1 MRRLFALVA
10 AVILVD
16 MTFYSA
22 LVPLLPDYV
31 DRLGLSKSEAGIL
44 SASYAAG
51 TLVAALPSG
60 LLAARVGVR
69 ETMLLGLA
77 LLSLASLA
85 FAFAESIV
93 ALDAARFVQG
103 IGSACSWAG
112 GLAWL
117 LTAAPRER
125 RGELIGAALSAA
137 IVGFLIGPALGAVA
151 TVTAPE
157 PVFAAV
163 AAVAAGL
170 AVWVL
175 AAPKPASSPPADLRT
190 VAAAM
195 ASGPVLI
202 AFWLVALPSILSGA
216 LNVLVPLHFDELG
229 AGGVAVGTAFLVTA
243 AIEAVVSPAI
253 GRVSDR
259 RGRGTPIRAGLIVS
273 GLAALA
279 LPLPSDAVL
288 LGAVLVAA
296 VLAMSLIWTPAMALL
311 SDETEACGVDLAF
324 AVALVNLAWAGGQ
337 VLGGSAVSRFAETTS
352 DAAGYGIVAALFA
365 ATAAVVVMRP
375 RTA

>member
-31 DRLGLSKSEAGIL
+31 ERLDLSKGEAGIL

-51 TLVAALPSG
+51 TLLAALPSG
-60 LLAARVGVR
+60 WLAARVGVR
-69 ETMLLGLA
+69 ETMLLGLG
-77 LLSLASLA
+77 LLSAASLA
-85 FAFAESIV
+85 FAFADSV
-93 ALDAARFVQG
+93 FALDAARFVQG

-137 IVGFLIGPALGAVA
+137 IVGFLIGPVLGAAA
-151 TVTAPE
+151 TVTEPE

-175 AAPKPASSPPADLRT
+175 ATPKPAASPPADLRA

-195 ASGPVLI
+195 TSGPVLI

-216 LNVLVPLHFDELG
+216 LNVLVPLRFDELG
-229 AGGVAVGTAFLVTA
+229 AGGVAVGIAFLVTA

-253 GRVSDR
+253 GRASDR
-259 RGRGTPIRAGLIVS
+259 RGRGAPIRAGLIVS
-273 GLAALA
+273 GIAALA
-279 LPLPSDAVL
+279 LPLPSAALL

-337 VLGGSAVSRFAETTS
+337 VLGGSAVSRFAETSS
-352 DAAGYGIVAALFA
+352 DAAGYAVVAALFA
-365 ATAAVVVMRP
+365 ATAAAVVMRP